1 MNIEHTFPLDIAF
14 APNWLAILLHSA
26 DAAVV
31 AVLLLLLDNDGGP
44 LGVVVC

>member
-14 APNWLAILLHSA
+14 APNWLAILLQSA

-31 AVLLLLLDNDGGP
+31 AVLLLLLEDDDEP